1 MILNVLLMVF
11 SSNFSLH
18 ELDVELSMDTYP
30 YGIDISPM
38 VQTKG
43 GRSPRIDSITGE
55 HLYGK
60 VGQYHLQWDE
70 DGACVGL
77 MCLEEDDLIWSDL
90 WMKH

>member
-1 MILNVLLMVF
+1 MILPTLALIF
-11 SSNFSLH
+11 SSHFSLH

-30 YGIDISPM
+30 YGGDISPM

-43 GRSPRIDSITGE
+43 GKAPRIDSITGE

-60 VGQYHLQWDE
+60 VGKYDLLWDSN
-70 DGACVGL
+70 GNCVSI